1 MKRTAIALACGGAAV
16 LLALRANAQGVERR
30 SDAPSGRPPAVEVR
44 TLLPWATIEEVTR
57 LPVGAAEVRPRL
69 VMPGELGTLSYAP
82 PALGGG
88 LPLVTAAET
97 ALSSRVS
104 MIFEGAR
111 DAFDPRVTGAAAGLR
126 LHLLPKESPLQLSVA
141 GGVARPVI
149 GLMVSGPYVGPTA
162 LFTQINAS
170 YDVGRLRFTGLL
182 RATSSSGVN
191 VSSFGAAAGVSYD
204 FRPVRVGIEYF
215 SAGDKAGLRSAL
227 SAWVGV
233 PLASERIW
241 LRASATRTS
250 GTIDGD
256 PSRPV
261 AGFLYLLGV
270 AIDF

>member
-1 MKRTAIALACGGAAV
+1 MKRTAIGLASGGAAA
-16 LLALRANAQGVERR
+16 LLALRANAQGVERW

-44 TLLPWATIEEVTR
+44 TLLPWAAIDEVMR

-82 PALGGG
+82 PVLGGG

-104 MIFEGAR
+104 MNFEGAR
-111 DAFDPRVTGAAAGLR
+111 DSFDPRFTGAAAGLR

-141 GGVARPVI
+141 GGVARPLF
-149 GLMVSGPYVGPTA
+149 GTPLWGAYEGSTG

-191 VSSFGAAAGVSYD
+191 LSSIGGAAGVSYD
-204 FRPVRVGIEYF
+204 LRPVRVGIEYF
-215 SAGDKAGLRSAL
+215 SIGDKAGRRSAL
-227 SAWVGV
+227 SGWVGV
-233 PLASERIW
+233 PLANERIW
-241 LRASATRTS
+241 LRASAATTRGVGPE
-250 GTIDGD
+250 GTER
-256 PSRPV
+256 S
-261 AGFLYLLGV
+261 GFLYLLGV

>member
-1 MKRTAIALACGGAAV
+1 MKGIAIALACGCAAA

-30 SDAPSGRPPAVEVR
+30 SDAPSDRPPAVEVR
-44 TLLPWATIEEVTR
+44 TLLPWATIDEVMR

-69 VMPGELGTLSYAP
+69 VMPSELGALSYAP

-88 LPLVTAAET
+88 MPLVTVAET

-111 DAFDPRVTGAAAGLR
+111 DSFDPRFTGAAAGLR

-141 GGVARPVI
+141 GGMAQPLI
-149 GLMVSGPYVGPTA
+149 GTPLLGAYEGSTG

-182 RATSSSGVN
+182 RASMSTGGDLSSIG
-191 VSSFGAAAGVSYD
+191 GAAGVSYD

-215 SAGDKAGLRSAL
+215 SIGDKAGSRSAL

-233 PLASERIW
+233 PLANERIW
-241 LRASATRTS
+241 LRASTTATKGGRQEDDTE
-250 GTIDGD
+250 
-256 PSRPV
+256 RR
-261 AGFLYLLGV
+261 GFLYLLGV

>member
-1 MKRTAIALACGGAAV
+1 MKRTAVALACGGPAA
-16 LLALRANAQGVERR
+16 LLALRVNAQGVERR

-44 TLLPWATIEEVTR
+44 TLLPWATIDEVMR

-69 VMPGELGTLSYAP
+69 VMPGEFGTLSYAP

-88 LPLVTAAET
+88 IPLVTAAET

-111 DAFDPRVTGAAAGLR
+111 DSFDPRFTGAAAGLR

-141 GGVARPVI
+141 GGVAQPLI
-149 GLMVSGPYVGPTA
+149 GTPLLGPYVGSTA

-191 VSSFGAAAGVSYD
+191 VSSIGGAAGVSYD

-215 SAGDKAGLRSAL
+215 SIGDKAGPRSAL

-233 PLASERIW
+233 PLANERIW
-241 LRASATRTS
+241 LRASATAHEGIATGETTTRS
-250 GTIDGD
+250 GF
-256 PSRPV
+256 S
-261 AGFLYLLGV
+261 YLLGV

>member
-1 MKRTAIALACGGAAV
+1 MKKTAIALACGVAAA

-44 TLLPWATIEEVTR
+44 TLLPWATIEEVMR

-69 VMPGELGTLSYAP
+69 VMPGEFGALSYAP
-82 PALGGG
+82 PVIGGG

-97 ALSSRVS
+97 SLSSRVS

-111 DAFDPRVTGAAAGLR
+111 DSFDPRSTGAAAGLR

-141 GGVARPVI
+141 GGVTQPLI
-149 GLMVSGPYVGPTA
+149 GTTLSGAYVGSTA

-182 RATSSSGVN
+182 RATSNSGVN
-191 VSSFGAAAGVSYD
+191 VASIGGAAGVSYD

-215 SAGDKAGLRSAL
+215 AIGDKAGQRSAL
-227 SAWVGV
+227 SAWIGV
-233 PLASERIW
+233 PLVNERLW
-241 LRASATRTS
+241 LRASASATQGGPEDNTER
-250 GTIDGD
+250 
-256 PSRPV
+256 R
-261 AGFLYLLGV
+261 GFLYLLGV